1 VADPIISGGPG
12 RGDSRRRFLAL
23 GGAAVLVLVA
33 VAVRGRIDDGG
44 GSGGEGGG
52 GERTLICASEL
63 EDVCQAAAA
72 ADADLRVRMQDAL
85 DTADALIAATSTD
98 DVEGD
103 LWLVTSPF
111 AEAVAAERDRTRQ
124 APITGDAT
132 GPIARSPVML
142 ALFSERADALAAAE
156 CAGEIDWVC
165 VGEATGRQWSSV
177 GGEAAW
183 GTVKAGLVDPTS
195 ASGLPVLGAATAGYL
210 GTGDYFTNDV
220 SGDVLN
226 WLGAFAGYPAD
237 TNAVDAMLTQGPG
250 VYFAVG
256 ALEATA
262 RKAVDRPG
270 YQAVVPEPLAVAD
283 LVVVPIGA
291 DGDDGGAAGAATDLA
306 GDDALLDALA
316 ESGWRVEGRDLA
328 AGIDPDLELPDDD
341 GLPSGDVLL
350 PLLQSWQGL

>member
-1 VADPIISGGPG
+1 M
-12 RGDSRRRFLAL
+12 
-23 GGAAVLVLVA
+23 GGAVVLVFAA
-33 VAVRGRIDDGG
+33 VVVRGRIDDGG
-44 GSGGEGGG
+44 SGGG
-52 GERTLICASEL
+52 GGGGGDRTLICPPEL
-63 EDVCQAAAA
+63 EDACQAAA
-72 ADADLRVRMQDAL
+72 DEDDDLQVRVQDPL
-85 DTADALIAATSTD
+85 DTTDALIAATSASA
-98 DVEGD
+98 VEGD

-111 AEAVAAERDRTRQ
+111 AEGVAAERERTRL
-124 APITGDAT
+124 APLTGEAT
-132 GPIARSPVML
+132 DPIARSPVML
-142 ALFSERADALAAAE
+142 AVYTERADALATSE
-156 CAGEIDWVC
+156 CAGDIGWAC

-177 GGEAAW
+177 GGDAAW

-195 ASGLPVLGAATAGYL
+195 ASGLPVLATATAGFL
-210 GTGDYFTNDV
+210 GTGDYFTNDL

-237 TNAVDAMLTQGPG
+237 TNAVDAMITQGPG

-270 YQAVVPEPLAVAD
+270 YQAVIPEPMAVAD

-291 DGDDGGAAGAATDLA
+291 GFDDDGDAANLG

-316 ESGWRVEGRDLA
+316 EEGWRVDGRDLA
-328 AGIDPDLELPDDD
+328 DGVDPDLELPDDD